1 MCRLSVI
8 LPVYNGERYI
18 AEAVNSILTQT
29 ELDLEILVLNDG
41 SIDGTDGVLRK
52 LATQDARIRYFSRE
66 NRGLVASL
74 NELVDLS
81 RGDFIARMDADDV
94 ALPHRLATQIEYMER
109 TATDACGTWVEWI
122 GEAELGAF
130 TKPVD
135 HCDIERSF
143 IFDTPFWHPTV
154 VLRRELR
161 DLIRYETDFK
171 DAEDTRLW
179 GELLLA
185 GVRMAN
191 VPKVLLKYR
200 IHDAQVSNIH
210 NHNQLANLERIKL
223 DFMLRH
229 PVYSQL
235 GTETIAFWASLYT
248 EQEQSD
254 VGHRDCKVLYEFV
267 DVLHSQDYLPPQM
280 IFFRALLAVS
290 RKVGYFQFL
299 SFVLH
304 VMKGTSLLNAKTAM
318 LLIVYPT
325 VHKYIGVER
334 IRQLKLTFYRRY
346 FSASLR

>member
-29 ELDLEILVLNDG
+29 ELDLEIIVLNDG
-41 SIDGTDGVLRK
+41 STDGTDGLLRK

-154 VLRRELR
+154 VLI
-161 DLIRYETDFK
+161 D
-171 DAEDTRLW
+171 
-179 GELLLA
+179 
-185 GVRMAN
+185 
-191 VPKVLLKYR
+191 
-200 IHDAQVSNIH
+200 
-210 NHNQLANLERIKL
+210 
-223 DFMLRH
+223 
-229 PVYSQL
+229 
-235 GTETIAFWASLYT
+235 
-248 EQEQSD
+248 
-254 VGHRDCKVLYEFV
+254 
-267 DVLHSQDYLPPQM
+267 
-280 IFFRALLAVS
+280 
-290 RKVGYFQFL
+290 
-299 SFVLH
+299 
-304 VMKGTSLLNAKTAM
+304 SLLW
-318 LLIVYPT
+318 
-325 VHKYIGVER
+325 
-334 IRQLKLTFYRRY
+334 
-346 FSASLR
+346 S